1 MFKARLLNYLLDSLL
16 YYIVLVRLEEVYNK
30 LLTRQGIHLVEAAFN
45 LLSYSVILAIL
56 VA

>member
-16 YYIVLVRLEEVYNK
+16 HYIKLVRLEEVYNK
-30 LLTRQGIHLVEAAFN
+30 LLTRQGIYLTRVA
-45 LLSYSVILAIL
+45 LDPLSYSVILAML